1 MLLYHGSNTDIKE
14 INLAMCRPYK
24 DFGQGFYLTVMKEQA
39 EKMAKRVARQ
49 CGKEEIHVQVNNGN
63 TKRVPS
69 RMGEENTE
77 DILQRLAD
85 FLSDVIARHIDEL
98 DMKSLPSYESLKA
111 ADSISELYRRFHIL
125 RNDSFM
131 INSSLIEPEDY
142 TVFAENDRILL
153 QKVS

>member
-1 MLLYHGSNTDIKE
+1 M
-14 INLAMCRPYK
+14 
-24 DFGQGFYLTVMKEQA
+24 
-39 EKMAKRVARQ
+39 
-49 CGKEEIHVQVNNGN
+49 QVNNGN

-111 ADSISELYRRFHIL
+111 EDNIFDLYRRYHIL
-125 RNDSFM
+125 RNDRL
-131 INSSLIEPEDY
+131 IISSSVIEPEDY
-142 TVFAENDRILL
+142 TVFAENERILL